1 MQSTAS
7 DKPEPMD
14 RSRRSAL
21 VATWAFAALAAGF
34 SAGVAVS
41 GEENEEVAPVEQLA
55 EATIDAELE
64 EVQPEEVSHEV
75 LPDEV
80 ALEQARALGLLDVIR
95 ETRPTLRDG
104 LVERMGIAFVREAHR
119 NGIDPLLLTA
129 VGKVESHFN
138 PFATSSVGAR
148 GLLQVKP
155 STGRW
160 MLSHDKE
167 DLIDDGE
174 LYDLET
180 NVELGAR
187 YLASLLTRFDS
198 VEVAL
203 VAYNRGPRG
212 ARLAL
217 SGPNRREVL
226 RGYPRKVLKAR
237 DALERRGVV
246 ATLEKH
252 EDAARL

>member
-1 MQSTAS
+1 
-7 DKPEPMD
+7 MD
-14 RSRRSAL
+14 RSRL
-21 VATWAFAALAAGF
+21 PGVVASCAFAAAAAGF
-34 SAGVAVS
+34 SAGLAVS
-41 GEENEEVAPVEQLA
+41 ASAEDEAPVVEVA
-55 EATIDAELE
+55 EATMEAEFE
-64 EVQPEEVSHEV
+64 EVLPEEVSHEV
-75 LPDEV
+75 LPDEL
-80 ALEQARALGLLDVIR
+80 ALEQARALGLLDAIR

-119 NGIDPLLLTA
+119 NDIDPLLLTA

-138 PFATSSVGAR
+138 PFATSVVGAR

-187 YLASLLTRFDS
+187 YLASLLGRYDS

-217 SGPNRREVL
+217 SGPHRREVL
-226 RGYPRKVLKAR
+226 RGYPRKVLQAR
-237 DALERRGVV
+237 DALVRRGVV
-246 ATLEKH
+246 ATLDTH
-252 EDAARL
+252 TDAPHL